1 MTTTTIKRAARSFF
15 TLRPSRKNV
24 STRVAIL
31 GTVAIVLS
39 QTLDFITT
47 TIGISLG
54 AVETNPLMAPIV
66 GSWPVFLLVKAVAT
80 TFLCWVAWKRPV
92 PTLIIS
98 GLYLI
103 VGYSNL
109 SVLAQLVR

>member
-1 MTTTTIKRAARSFF
+1 MTTATIKRAARSFF
-15 TLRPSRKNV
+15 TLRPPRKNV

-31 GTVAIVLS
+31 GTIAIVLS

-47 TIGISLG
+47 TIGVNLG

-66 GSWPVFLLVKAVAT
+66 SSWPVFLLVKAVAT

-92 PTLIIS
+92 PTLVIS
-98 GLYLI
+98 ALYLI